1 MDRGAWR
8 ATVLG
13 VTQSWTQLKRL
24 SMHFHLG
31 AFGQVGTSLS
41 FSFPI
46 CQMGEQPPSGVGRV
60 QGEVQALR
68 TEEVLNKRA

>member
-1 MDRGAWR
+1 
-8 ATVLG
+8 
-13 VTQSWTQLKRL
+13 
-24 SMHFHLG
+24 MHFHLG

-60 QGEVQALR
+60 QGEVQQALR